1 MTVTLYI
8 MRCNNYIKHH
18 ALKVCDRILDF
29 LVHPT
34 TMATQS
40 YWGYLRKEA
49 VIFDVTL
56 NLVKSVLD
64 LHIELQYL
72 EAEATP

>member
-8 MRCNNYIKHH
+8 LRCKNYIKHH
-18 ALKVCDRILDF
+18 ALKVCDGILDF

-34 TMATQS
+34 TMVHPIILGVPLKRGS
-40 YWGYLRKEA
+40 N
-49 VIFDVTL
+49 VTL
-56 NLVKSVLD
+56 NLVTSVLD
-64 LHIELQYL
+64 LHIESQCL